1 MSQENVDLLRRGI
14 EAWNRRELD
23 VWLDLG
29 TPDVEWMPAGPA
41 AVERTVYRGYDEVRE
56 GIEAVYET
64 WEVFEFQEGEVR
76 DLGEATLWLGRVRM
90 RGNASGVELDQEF
103 AIHGVA
109 RDGRMA
115 LIHSFLS
122 WHEALK
128 AVGLEDG

>member
-1 MSQENVDLLRRGI
+1 MSQENVELLRRGI

-41 AVERTVYRGYDEVRE
+41 AVERTVYRGYDEVRD
-56 GIEAVYET
+56 GIEAVFET

-103 AIHGVA
+103 AIHSVA

-128 AVGLEDG
+128 AVGLEE

>member
-1 MSQENVDLLRRGI
+1 MSQENVELLRRGV

-23 VWLDLG
+23 VWLHLG
-29 TPDVEWMPAGPA
+29 TPDVEWTPAGPA
-41 AVERTVYRGYDEVRE
+41 AVEQTVYRGYDEVRD
-56 GIEAVYET
+56 GIEAVFET
-64 WEVFEFQEGEVR
+64 WEVFEFQESEVQ

-103 AIHGVA
+103 AIYSVA

-122 WHEALK
+122 WQDALK
-128 AVGLEDG
+128 GVGLAE

>member
-1 MSQENVDLLRRGI
+1 MSQENVELLRRGVQ
-14 EAWNRRELD
+14 AWNRRELD

-41 AVERTVYRGYDEVRE
+41 AVEQTVYRGYDEVRD
-56 GIEAVYET
+56 GIEAVFET
-64 WEVFEFQEGEVR
+64 WEVFEFQESEVQ

-90 RGNASGVELDQEF
+90 RGNASGIELDQEF
-103 AIHGVA
+103 AFYSVA

-122 WHEALK
+122 WQDALK
-128 AVGLEDG
+128 AVRLKE

>member
-1 MSQENVDLLRRGI
+1 MSQENVELLRRGV

-23 VWLDLG
+23 VGLPLG
-29 TPDVEWMPAGPA
+29 TPHVEWMPAGPA
-41 AVERTVYRGYDEVRE
+41 AVEQTVYRGYDEVRD
-56 GIEAVYET
+56 GIEAVFET
-64 WEVFEFQEGEVR
+64 WEVFEFQESEVQ

-103 AIHGVA
+103 AIYSVA

-122 WHEALK
+122 WQGRLQG
-128 AVGLEDG
+128 VGLAE